1 MPDVKHHIETVNIVP
16 APMTVEQA
24 VTFYAM
30 LNNEGKQRFL
40 DMLSE
45 TEQNAIIE
53 AYNPNYERD
62 KAQSDKVLSELGID
76 TK

>member
-1 MPDVKHHIETVNIVP
+1 MQDVKHIEAINIVP

-30 LNNEGKQRFL
+30 LNDEGKAKFL
-40 DMLSE
+40 EMLTDGE
-45 TEQNAIIE
+45 REAIRK
-53 AYNPNYERD
+53 ALNPNYKRD
-62 KAQSDKVLSELGID
+62 VAQADKVLQELGID

>member
-1 MPDVKHHIETVNIVP
+1 MQIETVNIAP

-30 LNNEGKQRFL
+30 LNNEGKKLFL
-40 DMLSE
+40 DMLTE

-62 KAQSDKVLSELGID
+62 KAQADKVLSEFGID
-76 TK
+76 TE